1 MNNCGKILWHQ
12 KTFVSHKFSRIELHL
27 IKLQAMTDNF
37 NNGNSHSRRIS
48 EHNTS
53 QKMLNPATENAT
65 TATVLLHVIRK
76 LGSTKKQK
84 PLCARNSRGKYLYF
98 WRHPNFHTIQCRIS
112 QRKPPRQKIISI
124 HQTVLTQ
131 HKLVTDTHRDRY
143 NTR

>member
-76 LGSTKKQK
+76 LGSTKKQ
-84 PLCARNSRGKYLYF
+84 SLYALEIPEGSTF
-98 WRHPNFHTIQCRIS
+98 IFGDTRIS
-112 QRKPPRQKIISI
+112 IQYSVGSVKGNLHARKSSPSI
-124 HQTVLTQ
+124 
-131 HKLVTDTHRDRY
+131 KPF
-143 NTR
+143 